1 MDQVWAR
8 EAELAKELALLAT
21 TDKAG
26 LHELLEKAGQQ
37 FHPQHHL
44 LLK

>member
-1 MDQVWAR
+1 MWAR

-26 LHELLEKAGQQ
+26 LQELLERAGRK
-37 FHPQHHL
+37 FHPQHHHL
-44 LLK
+44 LQ